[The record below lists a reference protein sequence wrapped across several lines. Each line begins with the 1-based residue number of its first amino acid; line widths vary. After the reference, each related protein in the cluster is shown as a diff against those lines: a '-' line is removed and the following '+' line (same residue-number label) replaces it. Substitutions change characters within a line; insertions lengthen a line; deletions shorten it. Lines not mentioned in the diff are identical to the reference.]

1 MENAS
6 EQMRPSVPSAVTRFG
21 PYEVDR
27 LNGEVRKFGIRLKLA
42 GQPLEVLLLLL
53 DRPGQVV
60 TREELQ
66 QRLWP
71 EDVFVDFERSL
82 NSAVKKLRAALND
95 NPDNPRYIETQ
106 PRKGYR
112 FIASI
117 ESVAVEAQREAALA
131 VQIPSV
137 VENARNAEPAVAER
151 RPHLRW
157 VLAAVAVALLAIGPF
172 FAFRQRAAHEAAAS
186 ASSKGPNIRSSI
198 AILGFK
204 NLSSQHEGDWLGGA
218 IAQMLAT
225 ELQADGKLKI
235 VSEEA
240 VARAKSDLNL
250 KEKDGYPRDT
260 LRELNQKLS
269 SDYVVA
275 GSYVALGDKQSGQVR
290 LDLRLQ
296 EAVSGETLA
305 SIAVSGKQ
313 AEIFD
318 LVRRAGREMQSKGG
332 GTIGGEGDAD
342 WRIAFPEDP
351 VAARLYREGLARLRQ
366 GNNISAADLL
376 QQSLAI
382 DPGFALG
389 HAALA
394 DAWQASG
401 YDARAEASSQKALS
415 LVVSLPENLRMRI
428 EGQYYESQ
436 HDWAGSI
443 PAYRHLFQDYPDD
456 LEAGLKLANSE
467 IAAGKL
473 SEASSTISSMRSVK
487 TSAGSDARIDL
498 AESLIASRT
507 GDFRTQQELARSAAR
522 KAQSSGSPLLFA
534 RAKLQE
540 GWALDDQSQ
549 LDQAL
554 EAYRAAQPIFEKAGD
569 TDSTATVLD
578 DIGIILQKK
587 GNIQAAKEALE
598 EAQKSF
604 RQVGDQNGLGASL
617 TNLGELYHSEGELVA
632 ATELY
637 REALEIFRKT
647 SRKENEYAILNNLG
661 GVLFESGEFREAK
674 KDFELLL
681 EGRQVS
687 GDKSTLSYAKSN
699 LAAALWVEGQLD
711 ESASLLKEALRN
723 FRNIGDRGGIASA
736 LTGYS
741 KVLVLKRDLRGARE
755 ALKEALK
762 INLDA
767 GNKGEAAFV
776 RVLLAQVKMSSGQP
790 EQIDAAALQSD
801 IDEVTREQHSGD
813 EVESIAIQIP
823 ILLAK
828 GKAEAAQQNLVR
840 AQAVNNASWLSKY
853 HLIVASARIDAAQGK
868 AAQSRRKIEAARAQ
882 AIKAGCR
889 ACDLEHASFASK
901 GEARRFAG
909 PDPEISLDTPFVVN

>member
-1 MENAS
+1 VDNTS
-6 EQMRPSVPSAVTRFG
+6 EQTRPLASPPVTRFG

-27 LNGEVRKFGIRLKLA
+27 VNSDVRKFGIRLKLA

-53 DRPGQVV
+53 ERPGQVV

-95 NPDNPRYIETQ
+95 NPENPRYIETQ

-117 ESVAVEAQREAALA
+117 ENVAIEAQPETPLSE
-131 VQIPSV
+131 QTLTSV
-137 VENARNAEPAVAER
+137 EQAKDDVPAIAQR
-151 RPHLRW
+151 RPYLR
-157 VLAAVAVALLAIGPF
+157 LGFAAAAIALLAIGPF
-172 FAFRQRAAHEAAAS
+172 FAFRQRAEHGANAGTS
-186 ASSKGPNIRSSI
+186 PKGPNIRSSI

-225 ELQADGKLKI
+225 ELQAGGKLKI
-235 VSEEA
+235 VPEEA
-240 VARAKSDLNL
+240 VARAKGDLEL

-275 GSYVALGDKQSGQVR
+275 GSYVALGDKDSGQVR

-296 EAVSGETLA
+296 EAISGETLA

-313 AEIFD
+313 SEIFD
-318 LVRRAGREMQSKGG
+318 LVGRAGHEMQSKGA

-342 WRIAFPEDP
+342 WRAAIPENSQ
-351 VAARLYREGLARLRQ
+351 AAKLYREGLARLRE
-366 GNNISAADLL
+366 GNNVAAADVL
-376 QQSLAI
+376 QQSVAI

-389 HAALA
+389 HAVLA
-394 DAWQASG
+394 DAWQGSG
-401 YDARAEASSQKALS
+401 YDARAEASAQKALT
-415 LVVSLPENLRMRI
+415 LIASLPENLRMRI

-467 IAAGKL
+467 IAAGKM

-487 TSAGSDARIDL
+487 SSAGNDPRIDL

-507 GDFRTQQELARSAAR
+507 GDFRTQQELARSAAK
-522 KAQSSGSPLLFA
+522 KAESAGLPLLFA

-549 LDQAL
+549 VDQAL

-587 GNIQAAKEALE
+587 GDRKAAQETLE
-598 EAQKSF
+598 EAQKRF
-604 RQVGDQNGLGASL
+604 REVGDKNGLGASL
-617 TNLGELYHSEGELVA
+617 TNLGELYHTEGELAA

-681 EGRQVS
+681 QARQIS
-687 GDKSTLSYAKSN
+687 GEKSTLSYAKSN
-699 LAAALWVEGQLD
+699 LAATLWIDGQLD

-723 FRNIGDRGGIASA
+723 FRNIGDKAGIASA

-741 KVLVLKRDLRGARE
+741 KVLILKRDLRGARE
-755 ALKEALK
+755 ALQEALK

-767 GNKGEAAFV
+767 GNKGDAAFV
-776 RVLLAQVKMSSGQP
+776 RVLLAQITMTSGHP
-790 EQIDAAALQSD
+790 EEIDAAALQSD
-801 IDEVTREQHSGD
+801 IDEIASESHGGD

-823 ILLAK
+823 ILLSK
-828 GKAEAAQQNLVR
+828 GKTEAAEQSLVQ
-840 AQAVNNASWLSKY
+840 AQSVSNASWLSKY
-853 HLIVASARIDAAQGK
+853 HLMVASAQIDAVRGK
-868 AAQSRRKIEAARAQ
+868 AVQSRRKIEAARAQ
-882 AIKAGCR
+882 AVKVGCR
-889 ACDLEHASFASK
+889 ACELEPTFFASK
-901 GEARRFAG
+901 GDARRLTA
-909 PDPEISLDTPFVVN
+909 PAPEISLDTPLVVN